1 MRSVLLIFILLIHSP
16 VFSQSLQ
23 LHYDLR
29 HTLDPKHTQKNFP
42 AFYFEYFKP
51 ADSSSSFIKPG
62 SFLLKVQS
70 EFTGEKY
77 NAGQFYMQVSQAFRF
92 WRPKIFLQL
101 QYNGG
106 LGIAEPG
113 AYGYYLTNA
122 FSLGAAYSFQWKFK
136 AFFNGYA
143 SYKYTPFKKPSHDI
157 IYAFFWLRFFSNYK
171 INFSG
176 NLVSWTENRNHGDAF
191 TANKRGKKFSFFG
204 DPQLWFSLYKGFS
217 IGSKVNLYYHVLTDD
232 SRFQAYPT
240 IAMQYHF
247 K

>member
-1 MRSVLLIFILLIHSP
+1 MKAILLIFMFLFHAH

-51 ADSSSSFIKPG
+51 ADSGTSFIKPG

-70 EFTGEKY
+70 ELTGEKH
-77 NAGQFYMQVSQAFRF
+77 NTGQFYMEVSQAFRF

-101 QYNGG
+101 QYSGG

-122 FSLGAAYSFQWKFK
+122 FSLGVAYPFQWKFK
-136 AFFNGYA
+136 AF
-143 SYKYTPFKKPSHDI
+143 
-157 IYAFFWLRFFSNYK
+157 
-171 INFSG
+171 
-176 NLVSWTENRNHGDAF
+176 
-191 TANKRGKKFSFFG
+191 
-204 DPQLWFSLYKGFS
+204 
-217 IGSKVNLYYHVLTDD
+217 
-232 SRFQAYPT
+232 
-240 IAMQYHF
+240 
-247 K
+247 